1 MTKNQLNSFSLHDLS
16 NYLRSEHWQYKGQY
30 PDKAYVFEKNDKSVL
45 VPMSEHFH
53 DYYLRL
59 SEAVREISKIEQRET
74 RKVIADLQ
82 SAGADTLRIRVN
94 SPEVAHGLISIE
106 KGALLFDSAKAIV
119 QSAARSADSP
129 KAYYRSRP
137 SQKTDDY
144 LKTIKLGQTEVGS
157 YIIKVI
163 FPVIPDLQEA
173 LPTMEN
179 DIEVSFDRKVTT
191 TLTTALN
198 SLENGIRNQMIKPS
212 QQYFLD
218 AVSQGVNAN
227 LCDALVAIGTAIPE
241 AEIDTSM
248 TWARTRARPSIKS
261 ESRFRDDDFSYLQ
274 RASSTLREQAWGEEF
289 TLVGNITKLSSEE
302 RLDGGEVTL
311 KANVGDKRR
320 SVKLCL
326 TPDQYKQALNV
337 HQHYSDVEVVGVIDQ
352 RGQTLVIENVKEI
365 TELNDD
371 I

>member
-16 NYLRSEHWQYKGQY
+16 NYLRSERWEYKGQY

-45 VPMSEHFH
+45 VPMSKHFQ

-59 SEAVREISKIEQRET
+59 SEAVREISVLEERGT

-94 SPEVAHGLISIE
+94 GPEVAHGLISIE
-106 KGALLFDSAKAIV
+106 KGALLFAAAKAIV

-157 YIIKVI
+157 YIVKII
-163 FPVIPDLQEA
+163 FPVVPDLQQA

-179 DIEVSFDRKVTT
+179 DVEISYDRKVTA

-198 SLENGIRNQMIKPS
+198 SLEEGIKQQLVNPS

-218 AVSQGVNAN
+218 AIQQGVNAN
-227 LCDALVAIGTAIPE
+227 LCDALVSISNAIPE
-241 AEIDTSM
+241 AAIDTSM
-248 TWARTRARPSIKS
+248 TWARTRGKPTIKS
-261 ESRFRDDDFSYLQ
+261 KAHFQDDDFSYLQ
-274 RASSTLREQAWGEEF
+274 QASRTLREQAWGEEF
-289 TLVGNITKLSSEE
+289 TLVGNITKLSSAD

-311 KANVGDKRR
+311 RATVADKRR
-320 SVKLCL
+320 SVKLQL
-326 TPDQYKQALNV
+326 NPRQYQEALKI
-337 HQHYSDVEVVGVIDQ
+337 HKAYSDVEITGVIEQ

-365 TELNDD
+365 TQLNDD
-371 I
+371 A